1 MRSLAPALVAI
12 AFLSL
17 AVGCNDGVM
26 CFAAI
31 DCVETCG
38 GPIVASGCSCPSGTI
53 DVATCEDAD
62 AGPMALL
69 DTIELVS
76 VTGDGS
82 DTSGSE
88 ELCVTLRSDP
98 EVIVDQVVFLTATFT
113 GPIRITPEGVTL
125 CQTGC
130 WCFAPSGNEVQIR
143 RGREVRYIPGPS
155 GACCG

>member
-1 MRSLAPALVAI
+1 MRSTAPALVA
-12 AFLSL
+12 AALLCL
-17 AVGCNDGVM
+17 ATGCDDNEM
-26 CFAAI
+26 CVAAI

-38 GPIVASGCSCPSGTI
+38 GPIVASGCSCPAGTV
-53 DVATCEDAD
+53 DVATCED

-69 DTIELVS
+69 DTVELVS

-130 WCFAPSGNEVQIR
+130 WCFAPSGNPVQVR
-143 RGREVRYIPGPS
+143 RGREVREIPGPG